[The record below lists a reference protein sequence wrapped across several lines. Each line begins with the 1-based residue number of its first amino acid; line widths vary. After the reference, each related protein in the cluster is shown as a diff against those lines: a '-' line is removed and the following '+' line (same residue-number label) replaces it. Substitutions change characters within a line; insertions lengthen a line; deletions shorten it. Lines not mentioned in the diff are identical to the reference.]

1 MAMKIKHEI
10 NSISNR
16 TSVIFHLIAILGAL
30 ICVLPFILVI
40 AISVTDETAIMQE
53 GYKFLPSK
61 FSMDGYRFIFKN
73 GELLSRAY
81 LNTIMSTVAGTALN
95 TLMIALYAYP
105 LSRPDFPYKKFFN
118 TFILILMLFNGGF
131 VASYLVNVKVLMLK
145 NTFMALVLPSLGGG
159 FYVFV
164 TRTFFQSSIPYEII
178 ESAKIDGCNENGIFW
193 RLVLPLSLPVLAV
206 NGLINIYGFWNNWM
220 NSLYYITDDKLYT
233 LQYVMQQAL
242 RDMQLMKSLAGS
254 GSVELLNGAMTLPAE
269 SARMAMVIVGIGP
282 IIAVYPFLQKY
293 FVKGLTV
300 GAIKG

>member
-1 MAMKIKHEI
+1 MRRKHEI

-16 TSVIFHLIAILGAL
+16 TSVIFHLIAILGSL
-30 ICVLPFILVI
+30 MCVLPFILVI

-53 GYKFLPSK
+53 GYEFFPSK
-61 FSMDGYRFIFKN
+61 FSLDGYRYIFKN
-73 GELLSRAY
+73 GELLYSAY
-81 LNTIMSTVAGTALN
+81 MNTILSTVTGTVLN

-131 VASYLVNVKVLMLK
+131 VASYLINVRVLMLK
-145 NTFMALVLPSLGGG
+145 NTFWALVLPSLGGG

-164 TRTFFQSSIPYEII
+164 TRTFFQTSIPYEII
-178 ESAKIDGCNENGIFW
+178 ESAKIDGCNEHGIFW
-193 RLVLPLSLPVLAV
+193 KLVLPLALPVLAV

-220 NSLYYITDDKLYT
+220 NSLYYITDSKYYT

-242 RDMQLMKSLAGS
+242 RDMELMKSLASS
-254 GSVELLNGAMTLPAE
+254 GSAEAQNMSTTLPAE
-269 SARMAMVIVGIGP
+269 AARMAMVIVGIGP
-282 IIAVYPFLQKY
+282 IIVVYPFLQKY

>member
-1 MAMKIKHEI
+1 MKRKYEI
-10 NSISNR
+10 NSISTR
-16 TSVIFHLIAILGAL
+16 TSVIFHLIAILGSLA
-30 ICVLPFILVI
+30 CVLPFVLVI

-53 GYKFLPSK
+53 GYKFFPSK
-61 FSMDGYRFIFKN
+61 FSMEGYSYIFKN
-73 GELLSRAY
+73 GEMLYRAY
-81 LNTIMSTVAGTALN
+81 ANTILSTIVGTVLN

-131 VASYLVNVKVLMLK
+131 VASYLVNVRILMLK
-145 NTFMALVLPSLGGG
+145 NTFWALVLPSLGGG

-164 TRTFFQSSIPYEII
+164 TRTFFQTSIPYEII
-178 ESAKIDGCNENGIFW
+178 ESAKIDGCSESGIF
-193 RLVLPLSLPVLAV
+193 RQIILPLSLPVLAV

-220 NSLYYITDDKLYT
+220 NSLYYITDDQYYT

-242 RDMQLMKSLAGS
+242 RDMQLMKSLAAS
-254 GSVELLNGAMTLPAE
+254 GSAELLNSEITLPAE
-269 SARMAMVIVGIGP
+269 AARMARVIVGIGP
-282 IIAVYPFLQKY
+282 IIVVYPFLQKY